1 MTVAMSEAEN
11 RTGDHFGTALAYLL
25 LGVSGGLGLDLC
37 AKKLLETYP
46 IEQFVFLRS
55 VFGMLV
61 FLLSARWYGGFG
73 ALRSRRR
80 SWHLLRTLL
89 SVGAMFGFFYG
100 LARMPLVN
108 ALTIAFMAPLIV
120 TALSVPFLGEHVG
133 WRRWLAI
140 AVGLLGVLIVLRPF
154 GTGFQPAALFAVMG
168 VIFMSARDLATRK
181 ITTNISTL
189 QLSVIGFMATIPAG
203 ALSLVISGSTPA
215 VPTGQTLLYLIGAI
229 SIGVP
234 ALYCIISAMR
244 IGDISFV
251 SPFRYSRI
259 IFGLLAGL
267 LVFGE
272 TLDFYTVLGAA
283 IIVGSGSYTLLREA
297 RLRRSSQTAKPTV

>member
-1 MTVAMSEAEN
+1 MV
-11 RTGDHFGTALAYLL
+11 
-25 LGVSGGLGLDLC
+25 
-37 AKKLLETYP
+37 
-46 IEQFVFLRS
+46 I
-55 VFGMLV
+55 
-61 FLLSARWYGGFG
+61 
-73 ALRSRRR
+73 
-80 SWHLLRTLL
+80 
-89 SVGAMFGFFYG
+89 AMFGFAVEDSLIKLMADDVPSGQVLIMIGIGGAIVF
-100 LARMPLVN
+100 AIAALVRGEQPFGFWMLSGYSGMRAFCEGFA
-108 ALTIAFMAPLIV
+108 ALGFV
-120 TALSVPFLGEHVG
+120 TALALVPISLVTTIIQASPLLVTLGAALFFKETVG

-168 VIFMSARDLATRK
+168 VIFMSARDLATRQ
-181 ITTNISTL
+181 ITKNISTL
-189 QLSVIGFMATIPAG
+189 QLSVIGFIATIPAG
-203 ALSLVISGSTPA
+203 ALSLVISGSAPT
-215 VPTGQTLLYLIGAI
+215 VPSGQTLLYLIGAI

-272 TLDFYTVLGAA
+272 TLDFYTLLGAA

-297 RLRRSSQTAKPTV
+297 RLRRSSQTAKPPV

>member
-1 MTVAMSEAEN
+1 MDN
-11 RTGDHFGTALAYLL
+11 IR
-25 LGVSGGLGLDLC
+25 
-37 AKKLLETYP
+37 
-46 IEQFVFLRS
+46 
-55 VFGMLV
+55 
-61 FLLSARWYGGFG
+61 G
-73 ALRSRRR
+73 AILM
-80 SWHLLRTLL
+80 
-89 SVGAMFGFFYG
+89 VIAMFGFAVEDSLIKLMATDVASGQVLIMIGIGGAMVFA
-100 LARMPLVN
+100 LSALVQGEQPFGFWMLSGFSGMRAICEGFA
-108 ALTIAFMAPLIV
+108 ALGFV
-120 TALSVPFLGEHVG
+120 TALALVPISLVTTIIQASPLLVTLGAALFFKETVG

-154 GTGFQPAALFAVMG
+154 GAGFQPAALFAVMG

>member
-1 MTVAMSEAEN
+1 MV
-11 RTGDHFGTALAYLL
+11 
-25 LGVSGGLGLDLC
+25 
-37 AKKLLETYP
+37 
-46 IEQFVFLRS
+46 I
-55 VFGMLV
+55 
-61 FLLSARWYGGFG
+61 
-73 ALRSRRR
+73 
-80 SWHLLRTLL
+80 
-89 SVGAMFGFFYG
+89 AMFGFAVEDSLIKLMADDVPSGQVLIMIGIGGAIVF
-100 LARMPLVN
+100 AIAALVRGEQPFGFWMLSGYSGMRAFCEGFA
-108 ALTIAFMAPLIV
+108 ALGFV
-120 TALSVPFLGEHVG
+120 TALALVPISLVTTIIQASPLLVTLGAALFFKETVG

-168 VIFMSARDLATRK
+168 VIFMSARDLATRQ
-181 ITTNISTL
+181 ITKNISTL

-203 ALSLVISGSTPA
+203 ALSLVISGSAPT
-215 VPTGQTLLYLIGAI
+215 VPSGQTLLYLIGAI
-229 SIGVP
+229 LIGVP

-272 TLDFYTVLGAA
+272 TLDFYTLLGAA

-297 RLRRSSQTAKPTV
+297 RLRRSSQTAKPPV